1 MWPWP
6 VTQERERDARTPA
19 FPIYCDKH
27 GELFTA
33 FTPAQLD
40 RQRRLCERSYDG
52 FFGVQGFMRDGITG
66 TGTFCSTA
74 LPVRP

>member
-1 MWPWP
+1 
-6 VTQERERDARTPA
+6 VAIDFASL
-19 FPIYCDKH
+19 YCEKPE
-27 GELFTA
+27 GLFTA

-40 RQRRLCERSYDG
+40 RQRRLCERSCDG
-52 FFGVQGFMRDGITG
+52 FFGVQGSMRDGITG